1 MFVEIA
7 RLLIVLLATG
17 VGFGAGR
24 AAAPDASGPVL
35 GAALGAC
42 LGYVVG
48 GVLARLLRK
57 AMGQVEDRVERTPP
71 GQLLGG
77 GFGAAMLGGISLL
90 IGIPAVVLMPG
101 LSGWPIL
108 GLLVWI
114 GLYEGFRIG
123 ARKSEELLAMAGLS
137 TRPLIRASRYGGN
150 VAPDAL
156 LVDSSAA
163 IDGRLRSVTT
173 AGFLRG
179 ALLVPRFVLDEL
191 QGIADAAEP
200 ARRRRG
206 RRGLEILDGLQGDP
220 RVSLHIVDDEVPEFE
235 AVDAKLVAL
244 ARRLDV
250 GLLTTDFNL
259 QRVAELQGVTCL
271 NLNRLA
277 ESLRPVHV
285 PGELVRINLSRA
297 GREPGQGVGFLDDG
311 TMVVV
316 ADAAALVGQH
326 VAVRVTS
333 NVQTSVG
340 RMLFAS
346 VDPNPAGH
354 MPADPTPAG
363 HEVAPA
369 E

>member
-7 RLLIVLLATG
+7 RLLIVLLSTG
-17 VGFGAGR
+17 VGYGAAR
-24 AAAPDASGPVL
+24 AGASEHSSAVVI

-42 LGYVVG
+42 AGYVLG
-48 GVLARLLRK
+48 GVLARFLRK
-57 AMGQVEDRVERTPP
+57 AMGHVESRVERTPP
-71 GQLLGG
+71 AQLLGG
-77 GFGAAMLGGISLL
+77 GFGAVLLGALSLL
-90 IGIPAVVLMPG
+90 LGIPAVVLMPG

-114 GLYEGFRIG
+114 GLYEGFRVG

-137 TRPLIRASRYGGN
+137 TRPLVRASRYGGN

-163 IDGRLRSVTT
+163 IDGRLLSVTT

-179 ALLVPRFVLDEL
+179 ALLVPRFVLDEM

-206 RRGLEILDGLQGDP
+206 RRGLEILDSLQGDP

-285 PGELVRINLSRA
+285 PGEVVRVTLSRP
-297 GREPGQGVGFLDDG
+297 GREEGQGVGFLDDG

-316 ADAAALVGQH
+316 GDAAHLVGH
-326 VAVRVTS
+326 EVSARVTS

-346 VDPNPAGH
+346 VDPVDRQGAS
-354 MPADPTPAG
+354 
-363 HEVAPA
+363 A

>member
-17 VGFGAGR
+17 AGYGGARAVAPEGSATVVVGA
-24 AAAPDASGPVL
+24 VL
-35 GAALGAC
+35 GACA
-42 LGYVVG
+42 GYVVG
-48 GVLARLLRK
+48 GVVARLLRR
-57 AMGQVEDRVERTPP
+57 AMGRVEVQVERTPP
-71 GQLLGG
+71 AQLLGG
-77 GFGAAMLGGISLL
+77 VLLGGLSLL
-90 IGIPAVVLMPG
+90 LGIPAVVLMPG
-101 LSGWPIL
+101 LSGWPVL
-108 GLLVWI
+108 GLLVWV

-137 TRPLIRASRYGGN
+137 TRPLVRASRYGGN

-206 RRGLEILDGLQGDP
+206 RRGLEILDSLQGDP
-220 RVSLHIVDDEVPEFE
+220 RISLHIVDDEVPEFE

-285 PGELVRINLSRA
+285 PGETVRFTVSRV

-316 ADAAALVGQH
+316 SGASHLVGKEI
-326 VAVRVTS
+326 APRVTS

-346 VDPNPAGH
+346 LDPET
-354 MPADPTPAG
+354 PADRQ
-363 HEVAPA
+363 VAPA

>member
-7 RLLIVLLATG
+7 RLIIVVLCTAAGFVIARGSESQAGGLA
-17 VGFGAGR
+17 
-24 AAAPDASGPVL
+24 VL
-35 GAALGAC
+35 GATLGAC
-42 LGYVVG
+42 AGYVIG
-48 GVLARLLRK
+48 GVFARLLRR
-57 AMGQVEDRVERTPP
+57 ALGHVEREVSRAPA

-77 GFGAAMLGGISLL
+77 AVGAGFLGLFSAFLGV
-90 IGIPAVVLMPG
+90 PAVVLLPG
-101 LSGWPIL
+101 LWGWPVIA
-108 GLLVWI
+108 LLVWV
-114 GLYEGFRIG
+114 GAYEGFQVG
-123 ARKSEELLAMAGLS
+123 AQKSEELLALAGLS
-137 TRPLIRASRYGGN
+137 TRPLVTASRYGAK

-163 IDGRLRSVTT
+163 IDGRLLSVAG

-200 ARRRRG
+200 VRRRRG
-206 RRGLEILDGLQGDP
+206 RRGLEVLDALHEDP
-220 RVSLHIVDDEVPEFE
+220 RVTLHVLDDEVPEFE

-259 QRVAELQGVTCL
+259 QRVAELQGVPCL

-277 ESLRPVHV
+277 EGLRPVHV
-285 PGELVRINLSRA
+285 PGEVVHLAISRP
-297 GREPGQGVGFLDDG
+297 GKEEGQGVGFLEDG

-316 ADAAALVGQH
+316 GDAASLVGNE
-326 VAVRVTS
+326 VDVRVTS

-346 VDPNPAGH
+346 LASG
-354 MPADPTPAG
+354 
-363 HEVAPA
+363 
-369 E
+369 

>member
-7 RLLIVLLATG
+7 RLLIVVLST
-17 VGFGAGR
+17 GAGYGIAR
-24 AAAPDASGPVL
+24 SSVGDGSPWVVVGAVL
-35 GAALGAC
+35 GALF
-42 LGYVVG
+42 GYVVG
-48 GVLARLLRK
+48 GIAARTLRRG
-57 AMGQVEDRVERTPP
+57 MGRVEATVERTPP
-71 GQLLGG
+71 AQLLGG
-77 GFGAAMLGGISLL
+77 GFGAALLGGLSLL
-90 IGIPAVVLMPG
+90 LGIPAVVLMPG
-101 LSGWPIL
+101 LPGWPVL

-137 TRPLIRASRYGGN
+137 TRPLVRASRYGGN

-163 IDGRLRSVTT
+163 IDGRLRAVTT

-191 QGIADAAEP
+191 QGIADAADP
-200 ARRRRG
+200 TRRRRG
-206 RRGLEILDGLQGDP
+206 RRGLEILDSLQGDP
-220 RVSLHIVDDEVPEFE
+220 RISLHVVDDEVPEFDE
-235 AVDAKLVAL
+235 VDAKLVAL

-259 QRVAELQGVTCL
+259 QRVAELQGVSVL

-277 ESLRPVHV
+277 ESMRPVHV
-285 PGELVRINLSRA
+285 PGEVVTFTVSRP

-316 ADAAALVGQH
+316 SGAAHLVGREI
-326 VAVRVTS
+326 APRVTS

-340 RMLFAS
+340 RMLFATL
-346 VDPNPAGH
+346 DPPEPAER
-354 MPADPTPAG
+354 
-363 HEVAPA
+363 EVASA

>member
-1 MFVEIA
+1 MFVEIT

-17 VGFGAGR
+17 GGFTVARGSSQQPGGSA
-24 AAAPDASGPVL
+24 VL
-35 GAALGAC
+35 GAVLGA
-42 LGYVVG
+42 LFGYVLG
-48 GVLARLLRK
+48 GVFARLLRS
-57 AMGQVEDRVERTPP
+57 AMGKFESQVERMPP
-71 GQLLGG
+71 AQLLGG
-77 GFGAAMLGGISLL
+77 GLCAGLLGGLSLL
-90 IGIPAVVLMPG
+90 LGIPAVVLMPH
-101 LSGWPIL
+101 LSGWPVL

-137 TRPLIRASRYGGN
+137 TRPLVQASRYGGN
-150 VAPDAL
+150 ADAV

-163 IDGRLRSVTT
+163 IDGRLLALAQ

-179 ALLVPRFVLDEL
+179 ALLVPRFVLDEM

-206 RRGLEILDGLQGDP
+206 RRGLEVLDALQGDP
-220 RVSLHIVDDEVPEFE
+220 RVVLHVLDDEVPEFVM
-235 AVDAKLVAL
+235 VDAKLVAL

-250 GLLTTDFNL
+250 GLMTTDFNL

-271 NLNRLA
+271 NLNQLA
-277 ESLRPVHV
+277 EGLRPVHV
-285 PGELVRINLSRA
+285 PGELLRMTITRP
-297 GREPGQGVGFLDDG
+297 GREEGQGVGFLDDG
-311 TMVVV
+311 TMVVIG
-316 ADAAALVGQH
+316 DASELVGQT
-326 VAVRVTS
+326 VSVRVTS

-346 VDPNPAGH
+346 LETENRQ
-354 MPADPTPAG
+354 
-363 HEVAPA
+363 VASA

>member
-1 MFVEIA
+1 
-7 RLLIVLLATG
+7 
-17 VGFGAGR
+17 
-24 AAAPDASGPVL
+24 
-35 GAALGAC
+35 
-42 LGYVVG
+42 
-48 GVLARLLRK
+48 
-57 AMGQVEDRVERTPP
+57 
-71 GQLLGG
+71 
-77 GFGAAMLGGISLL
+77 
-90 IGIPAVVLMPG
+90 
-101 LSGWPIL
+101 
-108 GLLVWI
+108 
-114 GLYEGFRIG
+114 
-123 ARKSEELLAMAGLS
+123 
-137 TRPLIRASRYGGN
+137 
-150 VAPDAL
+150 
-156 LVDSSAA
+156 VDSSAA

-206 RRGLEILDGLQGDP
+206 RRGLEILDSMQGDP
-220 RVSLHIVDDEVPEFE
+220 RISLHVVDDEVPEFE

-285 PGELVRINLSRA
+285 PGEMVKINVSRA

-316 ADAAALVGQH
+316 AAAEHLVGQQI
-326 VAVRVTS
+326 AVRVTS

-346 VDPNPAGH
+346 LDPG
-354 MPADPTPAG
+354 PADRQ
-363 HEVAPA
+363 VAPA

>member
-17 VGFGAGR
+17 AGYGGAR
-24 AAAPDASGPVL
+24 AIAPEGSGAVVL
-35 GAALGAC
+35 GAILGAC
-42 LGYVVG
+42 AGYVVG
-48 GVLARLLRK
+48 GVVARLLRR
-57 AMGQVEDRVERTPP
+57 AMGHVEVQVERTPP
-71 GQLLGG
+71 AQLLGG
-77 GFGAAMLGGISLL
+77 GFGAVLLGGLSLL
-90 IGIPAVVLMPG
+90 LGIPAVVLMPG
-101 LSGWPIL
+101 LSGWPVL

-137 TRPLIRASRYGGN
+137 TRPLVRASRYGGN

-220 RVSLHIVDDEVPEFE
+220 RISLHIVDDEVPEFE

-285 PGELVRINLSRA
+285 PGEVVRFTVSRT
-297 GREPGQGVGFLDDG
+297 GRDPGQGVGFLDDG
-311 TMVVV
+311 TMIVVEGGSRFI
-316 ADAAALVGQH
+316 DRELD
-326 VAVRVTS
+326 VAVTRVL
-333 NVQTSVG
+333 QTVAG
-340 RMLFAS
+340 RMIFAQPRL
-346 VDPNPAGH
+346 D
-354 MPADPTPAG
+354 
-363 HEVAPA
+363 
-369 E
+369 